1 MDKGQPGNLLT
12 MSQLARVL
20 RCAEAVQPAVGG
32 GGGGG
37 VYSPPPPPRPVT
49 RHLLRQ
55 IGLGRSAA
63 IYKPYLC

>member
-32 GGGGG
+32 GGAGLI
-37 VYSPPPPPRPVT
+37 STPRPPD
-49 RHLLRQ
+49 Q
-55 IGLGRSAA
+55 SLGIFSD
-63 IYKPYLC
+63 KLD

>member
-32 GGGGG
+32 GGGGFKN
-37 VYSPPPPPRPVT
+37 PPPTPTKPPKKT
-49 RHLLRQ
+49 KK
-55 IGLGRSAA
+55 I
-63 IYKPYLC
+63 